1 MTMKKSFILF
11 PLAVSVSLALSGC
24 SSSSSSSSDGA
35 EVANVNSNGIS
46 STTALPSWQAT
57 DSIQSVEM
65 PASMASAPPRTIEQN
80 TAYNNQ
86 TAYTQPV
93 NSVPQQ
99 PVVQTPVQSAPSY
112 TSESGAGSNMIGNC
126 RVVRD
131 ALGAPVYAEI
141 TKGCYTDSSY
151 TVGKSDTMYLIS
163 YLTGQTPAQIAALN
177 NLSVE
182 SKLHVGQILRV
193 R

>member
-1 MTMKKSFILF
+1 MKKSFLLF

-24 SSSSSSSSDGA
+24 SSSSSEGA
-35 EVANVNSNGIS
+35 EVADVNSNGIS
-46 STTALPSWQAT
+46 STTALPTWQST

-65 PASMASAPPRTIEQN
+65 PASMSAAPSQTIGQTTPSYRN
-80 TAYNNQ
+80 NSVAYNN
-86 TAYTQPV
+86 TQPV
-93 NSVPQQ
+93 NNVPQ
-99 PVVQTPVQSAPSY
+99 PVAVAQTPTQTVPNN
-112 TSESGAGSNMIGNC
+112 SNVSRAADIVGNC
-126 RVVRD
+126 NVVRD

-141 TKGCYTDSSY
+141 AKGCYTDSSY

-177 NLSVE
+177 NLSVD
-182 SKLHVGQILRV
+182 SKLHVGQVLRV

>member
-1 MTMKKSFILF
+1 MKKSFLLF

-24 SSSSSSSSDGA
+24 SSSSSEGA
-35 EVANVNSNGIS
+35 EVADVNANGIS
-46 STTALPSWQAT
+46 STTALPTWQST

-65 PASMASAPPRTIEQN
+65 PASMSAAPSQTIGQTTPSYRN
-80 TAYNNQ
+80 NSVAYNN
-86 TAYTQPV
+86 TQPV
-93 NSVPQQ
+93 NNVPQ
-99 PVVQTPVQSAPSY
+99 PVAVAQTPTQTVPNN
-112 TSESGAGSNMIGNC
+112 SNVSRAADVVGNC
-126 RVVRD
+126 NVVRD

-177 NLSVE
+177 NLSVD
-182 SKLHVGQILRV
+182 SKLHVGQVLRV